1 MRHTARHIT
10 RCQTPP
16 GRLWGEPALWKSQ
29 RRRQSAGERGR
40 GTGKAKTACCFA
52 GLHAAG
58 MPAYSSSRA
67 TIASLG
73 AAILLLVA
81 SAGSEARSVFF
92 LVSRMEQRDG
102 SSLRVCEGRQVC
114 ARHEKVAAAGSNA
127 ENPRD
132 SARHVSG
139 SAPYHCAR
147 RARAR
152 SDDGS
157 PCQDVAPCLPRLG
170 RASSWFVQ
178 ARAGSCLA
186 AG

>member
-29 RRRQSAGERGR
+29 RRRQSARGAGQGHWEGKDRMLLCRAARRRDARVQQQQGHYRLPRCSHSSARREAQRQDLFFFLSPAWNR
-40 GTGKAKTACCFA
+40 GTD
-52 GLHAAG
+52 L
-58 MPAYSSSRA
+58 
-67 TIASLG
+67 
-73 AAILLLVA
+73 
-81 SAGSEARSVFF
+81 
-92 LVSRMEQRDG
+92 
-102 SSLRVCEGRQVC
+102 VCEGRLVC

>member
-16 GRLWGEPALWKSQ
+16 GRLGGACTLAITKAQAVSTGSGAGALGRQ
-29 RRRQSAGERGR
+29 RPHVALQGCTPPGCPR
-40 GTGKAKTACCFA
+40 TA
-52 GLHAAG
+52 AAG
-58 MPAYSSSRA
+58 PLSPPSVQPFFSSSP
-67 TIASLG
+67 
-73 AAILLLVA
+73 
-81 SAGSEARSVFF
+81 GSEARSVFF
-92 LVSRMEQRDG
+92 LSPAWNRGTD
-102 SSLRVCEGRQVC
+102 LVCEGRQVC